1 MSGDARALPLRDTPV
16 GGPAAARRRR
26 LRGRRARALIGAS
39 RAQWL
44 GAICLLA
51 IVAGS
56 LLVVVMAADRP
67 SILSPTT
74 HANFFPRWMAGPLGG
89 AWPGLT
95 RNATTL
101 RWVFTGTLAAM
112 YVAYLVALMHGPV
125 LSARAVIAS
134 IVLVHGVYLL

>member
-26 LRGRRARALIGAS
+26 LRGRRAGALIGAS

-56 LLVVVMAADRP
+56 LLVVLMAADRP

-74 HANFFPRWMAGPLGG
+74 HASFFPRWMAGPLGG

-95 RNATTL
+95 RDTTL
-101 RWVFTGTLAAM
+101 LRWLFTGAIVTM
-112 YVAYLVALMHGPV
+112 FVAYLLAVRWASALPLRM
-125 LSARAVIAS
+125 VIGA
-134 IVLVHGVYLL
+134 IVLVHGVFL